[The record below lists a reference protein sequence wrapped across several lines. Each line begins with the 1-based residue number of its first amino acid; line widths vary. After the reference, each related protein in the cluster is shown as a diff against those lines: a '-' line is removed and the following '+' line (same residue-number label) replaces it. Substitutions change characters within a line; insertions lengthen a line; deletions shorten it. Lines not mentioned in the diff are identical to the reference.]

1 MKKFILLVIISLI
14 GTNSFSQKKE
24 KFKLGVKLEENTII
38 TDFKSANSI
47 LFIFKDDTHMINFY
61 LDLTKRLKKRF
72 NKSNQKID
80 FNFELYSDNPF
91 ESDLNSIPKKNFN
104 KTDYDLICMISTS
117 TLRFWDNHLFDKRKQ
132 NYDLILRLEKSETN
146 ELVETAKIN
155 VNSYY
160 TIVTQNKNLS
170 KLIYELIT
178 Y

>member
-14 GTNSFSQKKE
+14 GTNSSSQKKE

-91 ESDLNSIPKKNFN
+91 ESDLNSIPKKKFN
-104 KTDYDLICMISTS
+104 KTA
-117 TLRFWDNHLFDKRKQ
+117 F
-132 NYDLILRLEKSETN
+132 
-146 ELVETAKIN
+146 
-155 VNSYY
+155 
-160 TIVTQNKNLS
+160 
-170 KLIYELIT
+170 
-178 Y
+178 